1 LQSRNSILSKIRTH
15 RAAFL
20 LALALGVSCIACRQ
34 TTVMAGD
41 AEVPTATVREV
52 DLQLKVFTKGA
63 LHTEQS
69 RGISAPPIAGGTL
82 QIVQLAA
89 AGTQVRAGD
98 VVLEFDPSQQ
108 EYNLAQNRS
117 DLEQADQ
124 EIVKAKADA
133 AVQTAEDQTALLKA
147 KYAVRKAELEV
158 SKNELLSQIDGQKN
172 ILALEEAKRALTQLE
187 QDIRSHGASNDAALA
202 ISQEKHHKAR
212 LEMDQAELNIK
223 NMKISSPIDGLM
235 VIHGNRDSTGGF
247 FMDGMTLPDYHVGDQ
262 VNPGSSIAEVIDSSH
277 LEISAQVGETDR
289 TNLKTGQSVEI
300 KVDAL
305 PGESFTG
312 KVRTVGGATAR
323 EFWDDNAKH
332 KFDVAI
338 QLDRADPRL
347 RPGFETQLSIL
358 GDHLAGAVSL
368 PAEAVFEHDGKK
380 IVYCER
386 GRGFEMQEVK
396 VRALSEGRAILEGI
410 PVGTVVA
417 LVNPDKKR
425 SGKPKENASSTPS
438 LGASSN

>member
-1 LQSRNSILSKIRTH
+1 MLRKKRM
-15 RAAFL
+15 RGAAFL
-20 LALALGVSCIACRQ
+20 LAVGLGASGIACQQ
-34 TTVMAGD
+34 TTVLAGD
-41 AEVPTATVREV
+41 AEVPTTTVKEV

-69 RGISAPPIAGGTL
+69 RGLSAPPIAGGTL

-89 AGTQVRAGD
+89 AGAHVHAGE

-158 SKNELLSQIDGQKN
+158 SKNEILSSIDGQKN
-172 ILALEEAKRALTQLE
+172 ILALDEAKRALTQLE
-187 QDIRSHGASNDAALA
+187 QDIRSRGASNDAALA

-223 NMKISSPIDGLM
+223 NMKITSPIDGLM

-347 RPGFETQLSIL
+347 RPGFEAQLSIL
-358 GDHLAGAVSL
+358 GDHLTRAVSL
-368 PAEAVFEHDGKK
+368 PAEAVFEHAGKK

-396 VRALSEGRAILEGI
+396 VLALSEGRAILEGI

-417 LVNPDKKR
+417 LVNPDKKG
-425 SGKPKENASSTPS
+425 SGKPKEGGSATPS
-438 LGASSN
+438 LGASFN

>member
-1 LQSRNSILSKIRTH
+1 MLRKKTTRA
-15 RAAFL
+15 AAFL
-20 LALALGVSCIACRQ
+20 LAVALGGSGIACRQ
-34 TTVMAGD
+34 TTVLAGD
-41 AEVPTATVREV
+41 AEVPTTTVKEV

-69 RGISAPPIAGGTL
+69 RGLSAPPIAGGTL

-89 AGTQVRAGD
+89 AGAHVRAGD

-158 SKNELLSQIDGQKN
+158 SKNEILSQIDGQKN
-172 ILALEEAKRALTQLE
+172 VLALDEAKRALTQLE

-223 NMKISSPIDGLM
+223 NMKITSPIDGLM

-289 TNLKTGQSVEI
+289 TNLKTGQAVEI

-347 RPGFETQLSIL
+347 RPGFEAQLSIL
-358 GDHLAGAVSL
+358 GDHLTRAVSL
-368 PAEAVFEHDGKK
+368 PAEAVFEHAGKK

-396 VRALSEGRAILEGI
+396 VLALSEGRAILEGI

-425 SGKPKENASSTPS
+425 SRKPKEGGNATPS

>member
-1 LQSRNSILSKIRTH
+1 MLSKGRG
-15 RAAFL
+15 RVAAFL
-20 LALALGVSCIACRQ
+20 LALALGGGSIACRQ
-34 TTVMAGD
+34 TAVIASDT
-41 AEVPTATVREV
+41 EIPTATVKEV

-69 RGISAPPIAGGTL
+69 RVVSAPPIAGGTL
-82 QIVQLAA
+82 QIIQLAA
-89 AGTQVRAGD
+89 AGAQVHTGD

-133 AVQTAEDQTALLKA
+133 AVQTAEDRTALLKA

-158 SKNELLSQIDGQKN
+158 SKNEILSPIDGKKN
-172 ILALEEAKRALTQLE
+172 VLGLDEAKRALTQLE

-202 ISQEKHHKAR
+202 ISQEKHHKAQ
-212 LEMDQAELNIK
+212 LAMDRAELNIK
-223 NMKISSPIDGLM
+223 NMKIASPIDGLM

-262 VNPGSSIAEVIDSSH
+262 VNPGSSIAEVIDSSR

-289 TNLKTGQSVEI
+289 TNVKTGQSVDI

-305 PGESFTG
+305 PGESFSG

-338 QLDRADPRL
+338 QIDRVDPRL
-347 RPGFETQLSIL
+347 RPGFEAQLSIL
-358 GDHLAGAVSL
+358 GDHLTKAMSL

-410 PVGTVVA
+410 PVGTIVA

-425 SGKPKENASSTPS
+425 SGKPKESGSATPS
-438 LGASSN
+438 LGVSSN

>member
-1 LQSRNSILSKIRTH
+1 
-15 RAAFL
+15 
-20 LALALGVSCIACRQ
+20 
-34 TTVMAGD
+34 M
-41 AEVPTATVREV
+41 
-52 DLQLKVFTKGA
+52 QLKVITKGA

-69 RGISAPPIAGGTL
+69 RAVTAPPIAGGTL

-89 AGTQVRAGD
+89 AGTKLHTGD

-158 SKNELLSQIDGQKN
+158 SKNELISQIDGQKN
-172 ILALEEAKRALTQLE
+172 ILALDEAKRALAQLE
-187 QDIRSHGASNDAALA
+187 QDIRSHSASNEAALA
-202 ISQEKHHKAR
+202 ISEEKHHKAR
-212 LEMDQAELNIK
+212 LAMDQAEENIK
-223 NMKISSPIDGLM
+223 RMRITSPIDGLM
-235 VIHGNRDSTGGF
+235 VIHGNRDATGGF
-247 FMDGMTLPDYHVGDQ
+247 FMDGMSLPDYHVGDQ
-262 VNPGSSIAEVIDSSH
+262 VNAGSSIAEIIDSSH
-277 LEISAQVGETDR
+277 LEISAQVDEMAR
-289 TNLKTGQSVEI
+289 TNLKTGQSVDI
-300 KVDAL
+300 TIDAL
-305 PGESFTG
+305 PGETFAG

-338 QLDRADPRL
+338 QLEHADPRL
-347 RPGFETQLSIL
+347 RPGFEAHLSIL
-358 GDHLAGAVSL
+358 GDHLDRAVSL
-368 PAEAVFEHDGKK
+368 PAEAVFEHGGKK

-386 GRGFEMQEVK
+386 GRSFEMQEVK
-396 VRALSEGRAILEGI
+396 VRALSEGRAILEGV

-417 LVNPDKKR
+417 LVNPEKKHA
-425 SGKPKENASSTPS
+425 GKPKENASGPS

>member
-1 LQSRNSILSKIRTH
+1 MT
-15 RAAFL
+15 AFL
-20 LALALGVSCIACRQ
+20 VSLVLGVSGVACRQ
-34 TTVMAGD
+34 ATVIASD
-41 AEVPTATVREV
+41 TEIPTATVKEV

-82 QIVQLAA
+82 QIIQLAA
-89 AGTQVRAGD
+89 AGAQVHAGD

-158 SKNELLSQIDGQKN
+158 SKNELLSQIDAQKN
-172 ILALEEAKRALTQLE
+172 VLALEEAKRALAQLE
-187 QDIRSHGASNDAALA
+187 QDIKSHGASNDAALA
-202 ISQEKHHKAR
+202 ISQEKHHKAQ
-212 LEMDQAELNIK
+212 LAMDRADLNIK
-223 NMKISSPIDGLM
+223 NMRITSPIDGLM

-262 VNPGSSIAEVIDSSH
+262 VNPGSSIAEVIDSSK

-289 TNLKTGQSVEI
+289 TNLKTGQAVDI

-305 PGESFTG
+305 PGETFTG
-312 KVRTVGGATAR
+312 KVRTVGGAIAG
-323 EFWDDNAKH
+323 EFWDNDAKH

-347 RPGFETQLSIL
+347 RAGFEAHLSIL
-358 GDHLAGAVSL
+358 GDHLARAVSL
-368 PAEAVFEHDGKK
+368 PAEAVFDHDGKK

-396 VRALSEGRAILEGI
+396 VRALSEGRAILEGV

-425 SGKPKENASSTPS
+425 SGKPKEGGSSAPS

>member
-1 LQSRNSILSKIRTH
+1 MQSRDFTLSKIRT
-15 RAAFL
+15 RKAAFL
-20 LALALGVSCIACRQ
+20 LTLALGVSSIACRQ

-69 RGISAPPIAGGTL
+69 RVVSAPPIAGGTL
-82 QIVQLAA
+82 QIIQLAA

-98 VVLEFDPSQQ
+98 IVLEFDPSQQ

-172 ILALEEAKRALTQLE
+172 VLALEEAKRALTQLE

-247 FMDGMTLPDYHVGDQ
+247 FMEGMTLPDYHVGDQ
-262 VNPGSSIAEVIDSSH
+262 VNPGSSIAEVIDSSR

-305 PGESFTG
+305 PGESFSG

-347 RPGFETQLSIL
+347 RPGFEAQLSIL
-358 GDHLAGAVSL
+358 GDHLTRAVSL
-368 PAEAVFEHDGKK
+368 PAEAVFEHAGKK
-380 IVYCER
+380 VVYCER

-396 VRALSEGRAILEGI
+396 VLALSEGRAILEGI

-425 SGKPKENASSTPS
+425 SAKPKEGGSATPS

>member
-1 LQSRNSILSKIRTH
+1 MLSKERT
-15 RAAFL
+15 RAAAFL
-20 LALALGVSCIACRQ
+20 LALAAGASGIACRQ
-34 TTVMAGD
+34 TTVIASD
-41 AEVPTATVREV
+41 TEIPTATVKEV

-69 RGISAPPIAGGTL
+69 RVISAPPIAGGTL
-82 QIVQLAA
+82 QIIQLAA
-89 AGTQVRAGD
+89 AGAQVHIGD

-117 DLEQADQ
+117 DLQQADQ

-158 SKNELLSQIDGQKN
+158 SKNEILSPIDGQKN
-172 ILALEEAKRALTQLE
+172 ILGLDEAKRALAQLG

-202 ISQEKHHKAR
+202 ISQEKHHKAQ
-212 LEMDQAELNIK
+212 LAMDRAELNIK
-223 NMKISSPIDGLM
+223 NMKITSPIDGLM

-262 VNPGSSIAEVIDSSH
+262 ANPGSSIAEVIDSSR

-289 TNLKTGQSVEI
+289 TNVKTGQSVDI

-305 PGESFTG
+305 PGESFSG

-338 QLDRADPRL
+338 QIDRVDPRL
-347 RPGFETQLSIL
+347 RPGFEAQLSIL
-358 GDHLAGAVSL
+358 GDHLTKAVSL

-425 SGKPKENASSTPS
+425 SGKPKESGSATPS
-438 LGASSN
+438 LGADSN

>member
-1 LQSRNSILSKIRTH
+1 MLIKGRT
-15 RAAFL
+15 RAAVFL
-20 LALALGVSCIACRQ
+20 LAVAWGASGIACRQ
-34 TTVMAGD
+34 TTVIASD
-41 AEVPTATVREV
+41 ASIPTTTVKEA

-63 LHTEQS
+63 LNTEQS

-82 QIVQLAA
+82 QIIHLTA
-89 AGTQVRAGD
+89 AGAKVHAGD

-158 SKNELLSQIDGQKN
+158 SKNEILSSIDGQKN
-172 ILALEEAKRALTQLE
+172 LLGLEEAKRALTQLE

-202 ISQEKHHKAR
+202 ISQEKHHKAQ
-212 LEMDQAELNIK
+212 LAMDRADLNIK
-223 NMKISSPIDGLM
+223 NMRITSPIDGLM

-262 VNPGSSIAEVIDSSH
+262 VNPGSSIAEVIDSSR

-289 TNLKTGQSVEI
+289 TNLKTGQAVEI

-305 PGESFTG
+305 PGETFAGT
-312 KVRTVGGATAR
+312 VRTVGGATAR
-323 EFWDDNAKH
+323 QFWDDNTKH

-338 QLDRADPRL
+338 QLDRADARL
-347 RPGFETQLSIL
+347 RPGFEAQLSIL
-358 GDHLAGAVSL
+358 GDHLARAVSL

-425 SGKPKENASSTPS
+425 SGKPKEGGSATPS
-438 LGASSN
+438 LGASSH